1 MGTGPNFSDFAT
13 NQDLAVA
20 CDIKTL
26 CDSPR
31 PRTEIPNVVS
41 ARIEE
46 TFEA

>member
-1 MGTGPNFSDFAT
+1 MSGFAT

-26 CDSPR
+26 RDSRR
-31 PRTEIPNVVS
+31 PITEIPNVVS

-46 TFEA
+46 TLEA